1 MTFRR
6 GYFLGR
12 RPRRKIFPARK
23 YVPTR
28 RPAQVRRSLFNPRPL
43 TDRLSLQTMH
53 ENQFGNEFSV
63 ANNGSITAYI
73 TYPSLGML
81 EPNRHRS
88 YIKLNRLRF
97 NGTAQIQST
106 QTDVIMDP
114 SSPIP
119 IPRLNGVLSVVIVLD
134 RKPHMDLGSNHL
146 DRFDEVFGANAFSHG
161 NLQVVSRHRER
172 YKIKYTFKCVLSV
185 EKDSTLIK
193 VEGSVSLSSSRYPCW
208 ASFNDFDIDSLGGNY
223 NNLNKNALLVF
234 YCWMSDSPSK
244 ASMFVSFD
252 LNYLG

>member
-1 MTFRR
+1 MTLRRGHFFGRRFRR
-6 GYFLGR
+6 
-12 RPRRKIFPARK
+12 KNFPVRK

-28 RPAQVRRSLFNPRPL
+28 RPAQVRQSLFNPRPL
-43 TDRLSLQTMH
+43 TDRLSFQTMH
-53 ENQFGNEFSV
+53 ENQFGNDFSV
-63 ANNGSITAYI
+63 PNNGSITAYI
-73 TYPSLGML
+73 TYPALGTL

-97 NGTAQIQST
+97 NGTTQIQST
-106 QTDVIMDP
+106 QTDIIMDP
-114 SSPIP
+114 SSPTP
-119 IPRLNGVLSVVIVLD
+119 FPRLNGVLSVMIVLD
-134 RKPHMDLGSNHL
+134 RKPHRDPGSNRL

-172 YKIKYTFKCVLSV
+172 YKIKYMFKRVLSV
-185 EKDSTLIK
+185 EKESTLIK
-193 VEGSVSLSSSRYPCW
+193 VGGSVSLSSSCYPCW

-223 NNLNKNALLVF
+223 SNLNKNTLLVF

-252 LNYLG
+252 LDYLG